1 MTTSAA
7 PALDA
12 TAAAARLA
20 ALPRLGVGVL
30 YNPSLHAFVHEHVDE
45 LDYLAVIPD
54 RAWVDEGPAAAVR
67 FVESESQVAQLDRA
81 AERLTVVGHS
91 VGLSIGSADPL
102 DTGHVEQ
109 VARWQ
114 ERYRMPWHS
123 DHLSFI
129 RLPGVDAHTELSAG
143 MALAVPYD
151 REVLE
156 MMAERVER
164 VQSRIPV
171 PFLLENNVYYVDLP
185 EQEMTEP
192 EFLNALTARTGCGLL
207 LDVHNVVV
215 NATNHGFDPRAFIF
229 ALDLPSVVELHIA
242 GGSELAGLY
251 TDSHAGPVAQAVW
264 ELLPEVVAACPNLCA
279 VTFEFH
285 EGWFP
290 MMGAE
295 GVIRE
300 LRTAREIWH
309 RQRRA
314 A

>member
-1 MTTSAA
+1 MTVIASDPIAA
-7 PALDA
+7 RR
-12 TAAAARLA
+12 RLA

-30 YNPSLHAFVHEHVDE
+30 YNPSLQAFVADHAAE
-45 LDYLAVIPD
+45 LDYLATIPD
-54 RAWVDEGPAAAVR
+54 RAWSDEGPSAPAR
-67 FVESESQVAQLDRA
+67 FVESESQMEILDRA
-81 AERLTVVGHS
+81 AQALTIVGHS

-109 VARWQ
+109 LARWQ
-114 ERYRMPWHS
+114 QRYRMPWHS

-129 RLPGVDAHTELSAG
+129 RLPGVDAHTELSAS

-156 MMAERVER
+156 MMIERVEY

-215 NATNHGFDPRAFIF
+215 NSTNHGFDPRAFIF
-229 ALDLPSVVELHIA
+229 ALDLSAVVELHIA

-264 ELLPEVVAACPNLCA
+264 ELLPDVVEACPNLCA

-285 EGWFP
+285 EGWYP
-290 MMGAE
+290 AMGAE

-300 LRTAREIWH
+300 LCTAREVWRRH
-309 RQRRA
+309 RRA

>member
-1 MTTSAA
+1 MTVSELSHA
-7 PALDA
+7 PAA
-12 TAAAARLA
+12 EPLA
-20 ALPRLGVGVL
+20 ALPRLGVSVL
-30 YNPSLHAFVHEHVDE
+30 YNPSLRDFVSEHADA

-54 RAWVDEGPAAAVR
+54 RAWQDEGAAAPVR
-67 FVESESQVAQLDRA
+67 FVESESQVEILSRA
-81 AERLTVVGHS
+81 AERLTLVGHS

-129 RLPGVDAHTELSAG
+129 RIPGADAHTELTAS

-151 REVLE
+151 HEVLE
-156 MMAERVER
+156 MLVER
-164 VQSRIPV
+164 VDYVQARIPV

-192 EFLNALTARTGCGLL
+192 EFLNALTRRTGCGLL

-215 NATNHGFDPRAFIF
+215 NATNHGFDPRGFIH
-229 ALDLPSVVELHIA
+229 ALDLSRVVELHIA

-251 TDSHAGPVAQAVW
+251 TDSHAGPVAETVW
-264 ELLPEVVAACPNLCA
+264 ELLPEVVEGCPNLCA
-279 VTFEFH
+279 ITFEFH

-290 MMGAE
+290 AMGAE
-295 GVIRE
+295 GVLRE
-300 LRTAREIWH
+300 LRTARDVWDRH
-309 RQRRA
+309 RVHA
-314 A
+314 G